1 MKNKYVILF
10 AKEIK
15 YLSYILIFA
24 FISGLI
30 GYGVGKR
37 YEKFIMT
44 DYLIAQ
50 NNWKKSQDS
59 IQEAQ
64 HEYEL
69 KSFFEEN
76 REKEKRSHA
85 AVIKEME
92 KYIYNHYL
100 GKSFNNYCKKK
111 GLLKSD
117 KNLAILSFV
126 LDGINNNYFEDFDY
140 IQLKALADKYLK
152 ISEEF
157 DYINKYTQVTSSYQT
172 KEFMSFEY
180 FKEYRT
186 HNVPSLIQKNSPQE
200 LWKSISMLVLL
211 IYFGIRILLLFIR
224 IGKWVKITSKMNPN

>member
-1 MKNKYVILF
+1 M
-10 AKEIK
+10 
-15 YLSYILIFA
+15 
-24 FISGLI
+24 
-30 GYGVGKR
+30 
-37 YEKFIMT
+37 
-44 DYLIAQ
+44 Q
-50 NNWKKSQDS
+50 
-59 IQEAQ
+59 
-64 HEYEL
+64 
-69 KSFFEEN
+69 
-76 REKEKRSHA
+76 
-85 AVIKEME
+85 
-92 KYIYNHYL
+92 
-100 GKSFNNYCKKK
+100 KK